1 MNDEL
6 NTDKGINIQSTGR
19 KVTRMAGIA
28 GGDKPR
34 VEIHAVRGSFEDPKS
49 LEPGDYGVSLNFTTA
64 HEENNTDIS
73 KSLVSLLSRM
83 DSTASKDDIAP
94 KSSLSVLV
102 GAGDGNGDVLD
113 SYMGWRFN
121 NNGSFETKIVQYIAQ
136 SKSMIESIQP
146 KNGMIIYN
154 EDTHKFQGFANGAW
168 VDLHM

>member
-1 MNDEL
+1 
-6 NTDKGINIQSTGR
+6 
-19 KVTRMAGIA
+19 MAGIA

-64 HEENNTDIS
+64 HEENNADIS
-73 KSLVSLLSRM
+73 KSLVTIMSRM
-83 DSTASKDDIAP
+83 DPDANKSEIAP
-94 KSSLSVLV
+94 KSSLTILV
-102 GAGDGNGDVLD
+102 AAGEGNGFILD
-113 SYMGWRFN
+113 DYVGWRFN
-121 NNGSFETKIVQYIAQ
+121 SNGAFESKIVQCVTQ